1 MTAYTSVIKAGKY
14 EDDMIP
20 KLAIH
25 AFRHAFERAC
35 ASSEVLYVKNQ
46 QLMRRMQNGQET
58 AVKDLSQ
65 AYVAADHLPKVLKRK
80 KKLEETV

>member
-65 AYVAADHLPKVLKRK
+65 AYVAAVHLPKVMKRK

>member
-25 AFRHAFERAC
+25 AFRHAFEHAC

-65 AYVAADHLPKVLKRK
+65 AYVAVSYLPKMLKRK
-80 KKLEETV
+80 KKLEEIV

>member
-1 MTAYTSVIKAGKY
+1 MTAYTLVIKAGKY

-35 ASSEVLYVKNQ
+35 ASSDVLYVKNQ

-65 AYVAADHLPKVLKRK
+65 AYVAAGNLPKVMKRK

>member
-1 MTAYTSVIKAGKY
+1 MTAYTPVIKAGKY

-20 KLAIH
+20 KLAVH

-35 ASSEVLYVKNQ
+35 ASSEVVYAKNL
-46 QLMRRMQNGQET
+46 QLMRRAKNGTET

-65 AYVAADHLPKVLKRK
+65 AYVAAGHLPKVLKRRK
-80 KKLEETV
+80 KIEETV

>member
-35 ASSEVLYVKNQ
+35 ASSEVVYAKNQ
-46 QLMRRMQNGQET
+46 LLMRRAVNGQET
-58 AVKDLSQ
+58 AVKDLAQ
-65 AYVAADHLPKVLKRK
+65 AYVDAGPLPKVLKRK
-80 KKLEETV
+80 KKLAETA

>member
-1 MTAYTSVIKAGKY
+1 MTAFTAVIKAGKY

-25 AFRHAFERAC
+25 AFRNAFERAC
-35 ASSEVLYVKNQ
+35 ASSDVVYAKNQ

-80 KKLEETV
+80 KKLEGTA

>member
-14 EDDMIP
+14 EDDLIP
-20 KLAIH
+20 KLAVH

-35 ASSEVLYVKNQ
+35 ASSEVVYAKNQ
-46 QLMRRMQNGQET
+46 QLMRRTKNGQET
-58 AVKDLSQ
+58 TVKDLSQ
-65 AYVAADHLPKVLKRK
+65 AYVVASHLPKVLKRK

>member
-20 KLAIH
+20 KLAVH

-35 ASSEVLYVKNQ
+35 ASSEVVYAKNQ
-46 QLMRRMQNGQET
+46 QLIRRAKNGQET
-58 AVKDLSQ
+58 TVKDLSQ
-65 AYVAADHLPKVLKRK
+65 AYVATSHLPKVLKRK